1 MTRFVG
7 IVQCCKQ
14 NAPVLVGIFV
24 LIPLICLQSLRGWTA
39 TLAGTGPWSGS
50 QSQLCCEM
58 LQEKK
63 YVQKMTK
70 HVWYNTFDMNIIKT
84 TKWTII
90 LMQYLIRYL
99 NWWYMQHF
107 TQLWKLFL
115 DNVSWNIYINNILSH
130 VVIQYMFLLLPFLA
144 SNSLLTILLRSR
156 TSDPAGMENGTS
168 SITYL

>member
-1 MTRFVG
+1 MSSVSTWVDSDTRR
-7 IVQCCKQ
+7 
-14 NAPVLVGIFV
+14 NW
-24 LIPLICLQSLRGWTA
+24 PLIRKSKSTLLWDA
-39 TLAGTGPWSGS
+39 TGK
-50 QSQLCCEM
+50 E
-58 LQEKK
+58 

-70 HVWYNTFDMNIIKT
+70 HVWYNTFYMDIIKT

-115 DNVSWNIYINNILSH
+115 DNVSWNIYINSILSH